1 MKFMRQ
7 RIANLMDAIDTLTRV
22 YADQRLVMFFAQQY
36 VRQSPEKPLTTLP
49 YAKKVLASQ
58 LSIKQETLS

>member
-7 RIANLMDAIDTLTRV
+7 RIANLMDAIDTLTQV

-36 VRQSPEKPLTTLP
+36 
-49 YAKKVLASQ
+49 AKKSSESLQSRYPMQ
-58 LSIKQETLS
+58 KK